1 MRRTLDEVWERKRAE
16 NGKGNRLARAA
27 VEKINGLF
35 LWAGTP
41 LELGFRERHPE
52 VFKESVGVLAG
63 AVGDPAKYDRVR
75 ALLSDERSK
84 EIFDWLVGYRVA
96 YALIGNGALELRPP
110 PIARDEFWRLQ
121 RETERYRSG
130 HYYRYDGS
138 TVHSDAYVF
147 NTIWLQEQYRVEGL
161 CEPRPGDI
169 VVDAGACWGETAVWF
184 SRFVGPSGRVHA
196 FEPAGANRRVIER
209 VVEKND
215 LTSSVVTV
223 PLGLWDQET
232 TLTFSGTGRMFRQ
245 GGGVGGAEVPVTTL
259 DRYVEETGL
268 DRVDFIKMDIEGAEL
283 PALAGAEKSIREFRP
298 DLAISVYHRAD
309 DLTEVPIFLASLVPE
324 YRMYL
329 RHYTPGPDESVLY
342 ATVR

>member
-1 MRRTLDEVWERKRAE
+1 MHRTLDEVWERKRAE
-16 NGKGNRLARAA
+16 NGKGGRLALAA
-27 VEKINGLF
+27 VAKINDLF

-96 YALIGNGALELRPP
+96 YALIGNGALDLCPP

-130 HYYRYDGS
+130 RYYHYEGS
-138 TVHSDAYVF
+138 IVHSDAYVF
-147 NTIWLQEQYRVEGL
+147 NTIWLQEQYRVDGL
-161 CEPRPGDI
+161 CEPRPGDL

-184 SRFVGPSGRVHA
+184 SRFIGPTGQVHA
-196 FEPAGANRRVIER
+196 FEPAETNRRVIER

-215 LTSSVVTV
+215 LSSSVVPV
-223 PLGLWDQET
+223 PLGLWDKET
-232 TLTFSGTGRMFRQ
+232 TLTFSGAGRMFRQ
-245 GGGVGGAEVPVTTL
+245 SAGGGAEVPVTTL
-259 DRYVEETGL
+259 DRYVEKTGL

-283 PALAGAEKSIREFRP
+283 PALAGAEKSIRQFRP
-298 DLAISVYHRAD
+298 DLAISVYHRAE